1 MPISSRPTD
10 GSGTGSRPRRAA
22 ASTTPPPPVRRTRRG
37 HVPPGFLGSYNN
49 VKTITELGFASHQAY
64 AKAFNAAV
72 DAYARAGSILSD
84 EASEM
89 RRRARLCPPLT
100 YTETYRDH
108 YGRFVAL
115 TPC

>member
-1 MPISSRPTD
+1 
-10 GSGTGSRPRRAA
+10 
-22 ASTTPPPPVRRTRRG
+22 V
-37 HVPPGFLGSYNN
+37 
-49 VKTITELGFASHQAY
+49 E
-64 AKAFNAAV
+64 
-72 DAYARAGSILSD
+72 AYARAGSILRD

-89 RRRARLCPPLT
+89 MRRASLCPPLT